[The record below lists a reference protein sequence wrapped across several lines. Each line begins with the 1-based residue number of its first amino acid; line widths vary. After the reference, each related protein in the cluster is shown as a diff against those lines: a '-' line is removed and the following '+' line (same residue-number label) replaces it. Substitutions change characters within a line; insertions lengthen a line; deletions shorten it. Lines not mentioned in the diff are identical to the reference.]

1 MRWITLLAAVLLVP
15 QHLPGQSRSE
25 GLVILARQYMAAAQ
39 WGKADTALSN
49 ALDAASY
56 VLDSVDVFVWR
67 GVYQYLQGS
76 DSLARLSFRRAL
88 QLRQVTTVTGLDK
101 ISPHLTELFEDE
113 ARPFRIYRA
122 SDLDAPATWRSGP
135 ALAYP
140 PELRSRRIAGDA
152 LVRAV
157 VDTLG
162 RVEAGSIVV
171 LDSPDSAFNAPLE
184 RMLSAAQFTPGRV
197 KGHVVRSQ
205 VDLGFSL
212 HPPAPANPTSLIGAA
227 RDQLRLR
234 RADSALAL
242 TGAALDSANQ
252 PSAAERMYA
261 LLVRGLAWHAKGRD
275 SLAAAAWDDGLAG
288 YRDLTARGVD
298 LAPFL
303 KRLADSIRL
312 GRRSTAPGHAAPFGT
327 PTTVETVDEQPV
339 LIAYP
344 PIRYAPEMQALRIGG
359 TVIVQATLDTSGH
372 VLPATVTVVHSP
384 NSVFDAE
391 ARRLVLGAKY
401 RPARVRGHPTRAT
414 IRQPVTFAAY

>member
-1 MRWITLLAAVLLVP
+1 MLLALPLLLP
-15 QHLPGQSRSE
+15 PALPGQNRSE
-25 GLVILARQYMAAAQ
+25 RLIADARQDMAAGQ
-39 WGKADTALSN
+39 WGKADTALSA
-49 ALDAASY
+49 ALGAASY
-56 VLDSVDVFVWR
+56 VLDSVDAFIWR

-76 DSLARLSFRRAL
+76 DSLARLAFRRAL
-88 QLRQVTTVTGLDK
+88 QLREVTTVAGLDK
-101 ISPHLTELFEDE
+101 ISPALAELFENE

-122 SDLDAPATWRSGP
+122 SELDEPATWRSGP

-140 PELRSRRIAGDA
+140 PELRSRRVAGHA
-152 LVRAV
+152 LIRAV

-162 RVEAGSIVV
+162 HVEDRSVVV
-171 LDSPDSAFNAPLE
+171 LESPDSAFNAPLE
-184 RMLSAAQFTPGRV
+184 RMMSAAQFTPGRV
-197 KGHVVRSQ
+197 KGHLVRSQ
-205 VDLGFSL
+205 LDLGFSL
-212 HPPAPANPTSLIGAA
+212 YPPAPRNPTSLIGAA

-234 RADSALAL
+234 HADSALAL
-242 TGAALDSANQ
+242 TAAALDHANEASAG
-252 PSAAERMYA
+252 ERVYA

-312 GRRSTAPGHAAPFGT
+312 GRRNAAPGGGAPLGT
-327 PTTVETVDEQPV
+327 PTTLETVDEQPV

-344 PIRYAPEMQALRIGG
+344 PIHYAPEMQALRIGG
-359 TVIVQATLDTSGH
+359 TVIVEATLDTSGH
-372 VLPATVTVVHSP
+372 VVPATLKVLQSP

-391 ARRLVLGAKY
+391 ARRLVLGARY
-401 RPARVRGHPTRAT
+401 RPARVGGHATRAT